1 MQPIFLFILDK
12 EKEQE
17 DSINHCESSD
27 FQKEIMCTSPFHFH
41 YTEQKKKKKHSYQHS
56 MIVVT

>member
-41 YTEQKKKKKHSYQHS
+41 YTEQKKKKN
-56 MIVVT
+56 IVINIAW